1 LWGRDQSR
9 PQPEQARPVP
19 RYIYQ
24 VNSPTECDTHDL
36 RVRQRRRDLI
46 IRIMA
51 DNQYRVDDSY
61 LPELDKLDDPVIAAL
76 DQGDADGYA
85 SALKTLVDFVREHSE
100 VLPLDEV
107 VPSDS
112 ILPAPDMTLDEVR
125 ALMQSA
131 EVKMPT

>member
-1 LWGRDQSR
+1 
-9 PQPEQARPVP
+9 
-19 RYIYQ
+19 
-24 VNSPTECDTHDL
+24 
-36 RVRQRRRDLI
+36 LI

-100 VLPLDEV
+100 VLRLDEV

>member
-1 LWGRDQSR
+1 M
-9 PQPEQARPVP
+9 
-19 RYIYQ
+19 
-24 VNSPTECDTHDL
+24 
-36 RVRQRRRDLI
+36 I

-51 DNQYRVDDSY
+51 DNQYRVDDSF
-61 LPELDKLDDPVIAAL
+61 LPELDKLDDPVVAAL

-85 SALKTLVDFVREHSE
+85 SALKTLVDFVRKHSE

-125 ALMQSA
+125 KLMESA

>member
-1 LWGRDQSR
+1 MRYR
-9 PQPEQARPVP
+9 TICAR
-19 RYIYQ
+19 
-24 VNSPTECDTHDL
+24 
-36 RVRQRRRDLI
+36 RQRRRDLI

-61 LPELDKLDDPVIAAL
+61 LPELDKLDDPVVAAL
-76 DQGDADGYA
+76 DQGDAAGYA
-85 SALKTLVDFVREHSE
+85 SSLKTLVDFVREHSE
-100 VLPLDEV
+100 VVAMDEV

-125 ALMQSA
+125 KLMESA